1 MSGSIYEKRIK
12 LEWMEMGDF
21 RFEDVIVSFP
31 NIGVKDSL
39 YIAKNR
45 AGSMGGWLLKR
56 FTVTINYAKKWM
68 LLKRN
73 SNYSKPFY

>member
-45 AGSMGGWLLKR
+45 AGSMGG
-56 FTVTINYAKKWM
+56 
-68 LLKRN
+68 
-73 SNYSKPFY
+73 